1 MEFTILYDYPSRR
14 STNIQT
20 AFKKGFFRIK
30 RRCAF
35 GAPKYKFLTGESFS
49 SQLPR
54 FLIFVLSLT
63 LIDLIFV
70 SRVHASGEIAK
81 RQSHVLNLGT
91 ASKSGIYWPVGK
103 GICNLVND
111 YRDITDVRCNL
122 FSTGGSVFNINAIMA
137 GNIDMAIVRSDV
149 ALKAYLGEGNFKS
162 QGAFSDLRF
171 VLGLYDQPVTVV
183 IKDYQDVE
191 QLRDLNGLRFALNQI
206 GSGQR
211 RNVELLLNAASLG
224 LEDVEIV
231 ELPTPSMPQA
241 FCEGEID
248 VIVQTIAH
256 PSQYYRELL
265 ENCDGSIMQ
274 LSNIDLNK
282 VKKVDPRAQEIVLNE
297 SLYDS
302 LSSNVKTYG
311 YRALLVSTNLVPEKS
326 IQAVID
332 SISIKFDKFFDIHPA
347 LAPYEVQQLGRKGLE
362 LPVHPGAKE
371 FHSIIDEIGAD

>member
-122 FSTGGSVFNINAIMA
+122 FSTGGSVFNINAIM
-137 GNIDMAIVRSDV
+137 
-149 ALKAYLGEGNFKS
+149 EGNFKS

-274 LSNIDLNK
+274 LSNIDLIK

-371 FHSIIDEIGAD
+371 FHSIIDEIGGD